1 MHDWI
6 IAHGGLVGL
15 GVLFAKYVLILF
27 SVVSVAVIIERALS
41 LRRVGQ
47 AEETEYR
54 ALRGLLLEASPQS
67 SREAREAAMTTVRA
81 RVQAGE
87 SPSAAALRAGFSHAG
102 AGPQLMREA
111 VELELSSQEAA
122 LSHNLSI
129 LGTIASTAPYIGLF
143 GTVLGILSA
152 FDKIAQSGQTG
163 AKVVAAPI
171 AEALIATAIGLGVA
185 IPAVMAYNY
194 FSGRAND
201 LALRVENHALDLTA
215 RLPDERSNLIAE
227 SAPAAMST
235 HANGIRPV
243 AQAKSGTTLSKEGGE
258 SIATG

>member
-1 MHDWI
+1 MDWI
-6 IAHGGLVGL
+6 VAHGGLVGL
-15 GVLFAKYVLILF
+15 GVLFSKYLLVLF
-27 SVVSVAVIIERALS
+27 SIVSVGVMIERALS
-41 LRRVGQ
+41 LRHVRQV
-47 AEETEYR
+47 EEAEYR
-54 ALRGLLLEASPQS
+54 ALRGLLIDASPHS
-67 SREAREAAMTTVRA
+67 SPGARQAAMATVRG
-81 RVQAGE
+81 RVEAGA
-87 SPSAAALRAGFSHAG
+87 SPSSAALRAGFSHVG
-102 AGPQLMREA
+102 AAPQAVKEA
-111 VELELSSQEAA
+111 VELELSAQEAA

-171 AEALIATAIGLGVA
+171 AEALTATAIGLGVA

-215 RLPDERSNLIAE
+215 RLPDERSDSIAQT
-227 SAPAAMST
+227 APIAAAST
-235 HANGIRPV
+235 HSNGARPSV
-243 AQAKSGTTLSKEGGE
+243 PTQSGAGSKPEGGE
-258 SIATG
+258 SIATR